1 MDPKASASLERI
13 LTIYATY
20 LIMKYGPKVPGF
32 DASIVPDLI
41 VVGGSALSVAYA
53 WYTNRKAAILTTAA
67 SLPEVKKIELVNGP
81 ESTGLAKATPSNV
94 TVTGESK

>member
-20 LIMKYGPKVPGF
+20 LIMKYGPKIPGF

-41 VVGGSALSVAYA
+41 VVGGSFLSVAYA
-53 WYTNRKAAILTTAA
+53 WYTNRKAALVATAA
-67 SLPEVKKIELVNGP
+67 IAVPDAKVLLNPNNPDTAAI
-81 ESTGLAKATPSNV
+81 AKATPGNV
-94 TVTGESK
+94 IIDPSK